1 MPAMSAQQLAV
12 VVWPD
17 ELVERHGTA
26 LQPDAPA
33 GTLPR
38 PYPHVNSRNRMAAF
52 GRTNIGSWLASV
64 KAPLKPVRAAAAQQ
78 LCSTTPREPPHDS
91 PHALVQWLAAQGI
104 VVGAV
109 AGIPRW
115 HARRQTCRPLL
126 SGPRPQQS
134 QTQDH

>member
-1 MPAMSAQQLAV
+1 MPAMSAQQVAV

-52 GRTNIGSWLASV
+52 GRTNIRSWLASV
-64 KAPLKPVRAAAAQQ
+64 KGAAQA
-78 LCSTTPREPPHDS
+78 SSRSRSAPRTHTNH
-91 PHALVQWLAAQGI
+91 HAPALLPCCDGLLREGSWWALWWGSLDGMQG
-104 VVGAV
+104 VRVAETRAV
-109 AGIPRW
+109 
-115 HARRQTCRPLL
+115 RQ
-126 SGPRPQQS
+126 
-134 QTQDH
+134 

>member
-1 MPAMSAQQLAV
+1 MSAQQLAV

-52 GRTNIGSWLASV
+52 GRTNISSWIASV
-64 KAPLKPVRAAAAQQ
+64 EAPLEPVRAADAQQ
-78 LCSTTPREPPHDS
+78 LGRLGVERQQGRPVVAGR
-91 PHALVQWLAAQGI
+91 AAWLAAR
-104 VVGAV
+104 ACSS
-109 AGIPRW
+109 R
-115 HARRQTCRPLL
+115 L
-126 SGPRPQQS
+126 
-134 QTQDH
+134 